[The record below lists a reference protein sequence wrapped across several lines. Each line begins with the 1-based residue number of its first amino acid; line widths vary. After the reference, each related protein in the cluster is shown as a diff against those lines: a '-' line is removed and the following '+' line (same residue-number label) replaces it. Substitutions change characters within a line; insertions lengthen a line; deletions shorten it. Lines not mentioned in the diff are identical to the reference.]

1 MYSTSYLLNI
11 TKCIACFLLNITKC
25 LVIAPMRLDFKKLC
39 ISPVKEAYLDFCF
52 LKQAWKPYQTEGE
65 MRQKDMAYLSF
76 LSNVFVVLLP

>member
-1 MYSTSYLLNI
+1 
-11 TKCIACFLLNITKC
+11 
-25 LVIAPMRLDFKKLC
+25 MRLDFKKLC
-39 ISPVKEAYLDFCF
+39 ISPVKEAYFDFCF